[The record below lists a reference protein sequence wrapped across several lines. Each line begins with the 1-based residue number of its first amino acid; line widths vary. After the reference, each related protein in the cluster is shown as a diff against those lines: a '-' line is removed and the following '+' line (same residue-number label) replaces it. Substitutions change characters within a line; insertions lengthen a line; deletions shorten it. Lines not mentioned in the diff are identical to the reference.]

1 MNITGYITLLQW
13 KHYPL
18 GKTHAR
24 QHISGRTSFK
34 NRIKTRLADIFI
46 VKSGKHSV
54 TGSLTNN
61 NLEILRGVV
70 EDKIMLY
77 SQAVHIDQY
86 DAEAHFR
93 LGYFHLFLKNKHL
106 ALEEY
111 KILKD
116 LFPSM
121 ADELLRKWNI
131 KTPFQ
136 HEKQER
142 KLFFR

>member
-1 MNITGYITLLQW
+1 MNITGHITLLQW
-13 KHYPL
+13 KHYPW
-18 GKTHAR
+18 GKAHAR
-24 QHISGRTSFK
+24 QDTPGRKPFK
-34 NRIKTRLADIFI
+34 NRIKTRLADISI
-46 VKSGKHSV
+46 VKSGGKSV
-54 TGSLTNN
+54 TGSLTNS
-61 NLEILRGVV
+61 NLEILRGVI

-77 SQAVHIDQY
+77 SQAVHINQY
-86 DAEAHFR
+86 DAEAHFK
-93 LGYFHLFLKNKHL
+93 LGYFHLFLKNNHL